1 MTIPDN
7 IAVGVITSF
16 LGLVGALIAF
26 LHKDMKRAIEKMA
39 DLLTPLMRTVDKHD
53 IILTEHD
60 RKHQA
65 HEQAIEGLKKNLQQ
79 QDIRITK
86 IEDKI

>member
-7 IAVGVITSF
+7 AMWGVMGS
-16 LGLVGALIAF
+16 LLSLVLLLVGL
-26 LHKDMKRAIEKMA
+26 LHKDMKRSIEKMA
-39 DLLTPLMRTVDKHD
+39 DLLTPLLRQVDRHELKLDDHDKKHA
-53 IILTEHD
+53 
-60 RKHQA
+60 A
-65 HEQAIEGLKKNLQQ
+65 HEQAIEGLKKNMQQ